1 MLRSSRYAKK
11 SLSEISAQALSS
23 CSIVGI
29 NNTPQ
34 AKYTKIK
41 KDDNFSIRIYAP
53 LTEAQVTVQYS
64 DYKSAVNKG

>member
-1 MLRSSRYAKK
+1 MYDKK
-11 SLSEISAQALSS
+11 SRSVFSAIALSS

-34 AKYTKIK
+34 AIYTNSK

-53 LTEAQVTVQYS
+53 LTDAQVTVQDS
-64 DYKSAVNKG
+64 DYTSA